1 MTGIITIETPKE
13 HRITEKTFLDF
24 VEYIDAAP
32 LTVQTYTRALRRFFF
47 YLREQGIDKPSRQDI
62 LMFRDHLKETCKPA
76 TVQIYLTAIRLFFRW
91 TAEENIY
98 PNVAERI
105 KGAKIDK
112 GHKKDYLTSR
122 QVQKVL
128 SNIDRDVSCGLRDYA
143 IFLLMVVGGLRVI
156 EIVRANVGDIQTLGD
171 AIVLYIQGKGR
182 EERTEYVRLVAPV
195 EDAVREY
202 LSAMGNRVGDQ
213 PLFTSRANRNN
224 GSRLTTRSVSRI
236 IKQRL
241 QSCGYDSERI
251 SAHSLRHTAGTLNL
265 LHGGSLEETQQL
277 LRHSNI
283 NTTMI
288 YAHHLQRANNR
299 SEARIAQA
307 IFGAE
312 ED

>member
-1 MTGIITIETPKE
+1 MTEIILIETPKE

-47 YLREQGIDKPSRQDI
+47 YLRDQGIDKPSRQDI
-62 LMFRDHLKETCKPA
+62 LVFRDHLKESCKPA

-91 TAEENIY
+91 TAESNIY

-128 SNIDRDVSCGLRDYA
+128 SNIDRDAPCGLRDYA

-202 LSAMGNRVGDQ
+202 LGAIGNRGGDQ
-213 PLFTSRANRNN
+213 PLFTSKANRNS
-224 GSRLTTRSVSRI
+224 GGRLTTRSVSRI

-241 QSCGYDSERI
+241 QSVGYDSERL

-277 LRHSNI
+277 LRHGNI

-288 YAHHLQRANNR
+288 YAHHLQRANNQ

-307 IFGAE
+307 IFSAE